1 MKAGTMTRRG
11 ALCAL
16 ATAAAAPALAL
27 PAPADPVF
35 GLIEAHKQAS
45 LDHSAALVE
54 QARLERI
61 GDIAAAWASETG
73 CHAEFE
79 AFDALLSGASTTL
92 PGIRAKLAY
101 LQAIAASDSWM
112 FSDREDAAMRLLE
125 SFAAT
130 VANISEK
137 PCA

>member
-16 ATAAAAPALAL
+16 ATAAAAPAF
-27 PAPADPVF
+27 PAGLSGDPVF

-54 QARLERI
+54 QERLERI
-61 GDIAAAWASETG
+61 GDIAGSWAAETC

-79 AFDALLSGASTTL
+79 AFDVLLSAAATTV
-92 PGIRAKLAY
+92 PGIVAKLAY
-101 LQAIAASDSWM
+101 LQGIAESDAWMFDDREGCATSLLEGFAAS
-112 FSDREDAAMRLLE
+112 
-125 SFAAT
+125 
-130 VANISEK
+130 ISNVL
-137 PCA
+137 AVQS